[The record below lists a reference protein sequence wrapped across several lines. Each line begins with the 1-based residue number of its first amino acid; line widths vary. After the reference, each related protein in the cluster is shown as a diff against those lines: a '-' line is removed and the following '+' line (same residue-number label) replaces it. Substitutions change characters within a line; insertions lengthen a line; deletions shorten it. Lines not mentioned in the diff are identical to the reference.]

1 MSSKSR
7 KAGKT
12 KKSKSRGIVIVLLL
26 LVVFFALG
34 FLGYKTLRVAHI
46 DIEGNEYITN
56 DEITA
61 LSSIEMGEHLLS
73 LDLAEIENA
82 VSKQPYLEVLSVER
96 KFPNTACIAVRERKK
111 DAVLQY
117 MEQAI
122 FIDRTGRVLEIRSGV
137 NIGDMLVVKGMSIS
151 GFSVGEPISVHDE
164 YQKAV
169 LVKVLGALYDS
180 KQDGWYTA
188 VDMTNPVDIWLESR
202 SNIKV
207 LIGQASDLLNQ
218 LETAG
223 KALSACE
230 GREISGG
237 VLDVTNSYTAAYT
250 PPEPTIVPEPIDNS
264 QIDNAEAVADPAQNA
279 ENTEKPEE
287 NSSN

>member
-1 MSSKSR
+1 MSSISR
-7 KAGKT
+7 NAGKT
-12 KKSKSRGIVIVLLL
+12 KKSKSRGVVIVLLL
-26 LVVFFALG
+26 LIVFFALG

-46 DIEGNEYITN
+46 DIDGNEFIS
-56 DEITA
+56 DDQIIA
-61 LSSIEMGEHLLS
+61 LCGFDYGEHLLN
-73 LDLAEIENA
+73 LDLSEIKKA
-82 VSKQPYLEVLSVER
+82 VSKQPYLDVLAVVRNYPDTVVIS
-96 KFPNTACIAVRERKK
+96 VRERKK
-111 DAVLQY
+111 EAVLQY

-151 GFSVGEPISVHDE
+151 GFSEGEPISVHDE

-188 VDMTNPVDIWLESR
+188 VDMTNPVDVRLESR
-202 SNIKV
+202 NNIRV
-207 LIGQASDLLNQ
+207 DIGQASDLINQ

-223 KALSACE
+223 KALVACKS
-230 GREISGG
+230 REISGG

-250 PPEPTIVPEPIDNS
+250 PVATETVPDPELDQLQP
-264 QIDNAEAVADPAQNA
+264 DNAVTAAGSALNT
-279 ENTEKPEE
+279 ENTEE
-287 NSSN
+287 SGG